1 LQKIIVESQLVS
13 DIIKSLR
20 TEVWEEFLKDE
31 VNFNAAVMKDL
42 LKILKTPEILLDVL
56 IEKNIASKEGE
67 ELKESV
73 KELCGE
79 Y

>member
-1 LQKIIVESQLVS
+1 MQKIIVESQLVS